1 MTLIEMTIVIPT
13 YNRVQGLKVCLESI
27 GMQDYP
33 RDKFEV
39 VVVDDSPA
47 KESVAL
53 VEAMRPQ
60 SGFALISLTQDHRGP
75 AAARNAGIR
84 QSRGELIGFIDDDC
98 VMEQGWIKSM
108 VDAHRHNPA
117 VVAVGGVT
125 VSAKETPPLL
135 VSQFLANGAIEVGIE
150 GKRQIIFFPTCN
162 VSFKREVFAAFG
174 FDETFPYPGGEDL
187 DFFWRLFK
195 QGYVFLQEK
204 NARVIHYR
212 REGMVY
218 FTKQAYIYGRG
229 NLLVQHLHGDHP
241 LLKELKTDRAS
252 FWPAALKN
260 CIKIPRFSWIVGS
273 RLVAEARM
281 QGALRKLAVYGWLIV
296 HKIFYI
302 AGNIAEFIRIGRAR
316 IPREPAGRDA
326 PGAPEFIILDLTHRC
341 NLNCNICDIRKDA
354 PASEFTTDEVTGLIA
369 QAQAWGVPEFVLSG
383 GEPFIRDD
391 IPQILEYVRR
401 NAYRIGILTNGIV
414 LSGEFMQ
421 KITPYLVSGSLSL
434 SVSLDALTPALHDE
448 IRGMQGAFE
457 RTYKGLEQL
466 SQLKRDYPAVNF
478 NTISIVLNQNLE
490 ELLPLAQ
497 RFKSLGVN
505 SIQFQPFLAN
515 NLVMK
520 ERSEASKYWIPPER
534 LPALDRAID
543 GLLGF
548 KNDNPSLVR
557 NSERNLLLMKR
568 YFRSALSP
576 EDVRC
581 QAAVKTML
589 IANNGDVTTCFDCY
603 GNVRAA
609 SLRSIYHADAARRAA
624 ARARAC
630 RKPCLLPC
638 FCDLT

>member
-1 MTLIEMTIVIPT
+1 MSQIEMTVVIPT
-13 YNRVQGLKVCLESI
+13 YNRAQGLKTCLESI
-27 GMQDYP
+27 GSQDYP
-33 RDKFEV
+33 GDKFEV

-47 KESVAL
+47 KESAAL
-53 VEAMRPQ
+53 VEAMRPK
-60 SGFALISLTQDHRGP
+60 SGFALIYLTQDHRGP

-98 VMEQGWIKSM
+98 VMERGWIRSM
-108 VDAHRHNPA
+108 VDAHRRNQA
-117 VVAVGGVT
+117 VAAVGGLTCT
-125 VSAKETPPLL
+125 VKETPPLL

-162 VSFKREVFAAFG
+162 VSFKREVFAASG

-212 REGMVY
+212 REGMAH
-218 FTKQAYIYGRG
+218 FMKQAYIYGRG

-241 LLKELKTDRAS
+241 LLKELKTGRVT
-252 FWPAALKN
+252 FWKATLVN
-260 CIKIPRFSWIVGS
+260 FIKIPRFSWIIGS
-273 RLVAEARM
+273 RLIAEARIK
-281 QGALRKLAVYGWLIV
+281 GALRKPAVYGWLTV

-316 IPREPAGRDA
+316 IPREPAGREA

-354 PASEFTTDEVTGLIA
+354 PANEFTTDEVKGLIA
-369 QAQAWGVPEFVLSG
+369 QAQRWGVREFVLSG
-383 GEPFIRDD
+383 GEPFIRGD
-391 IPQILEYVRR
+391 IPQILEYARDIG
-401 NAYRIGILTNGIV
+401 YRVGILTNGIV
-414 LSGEFMQ
+414 LSDEFIL
-421 KITPYLVSGSLSL
+421 KIKPYLVSGTLSL

-457 RTYKGLEQL
+457 RTYKGLQQL
-466 SQLKRDYPAVNF
+466 SLLKQASPEINF

-490 ELLPLAQ
+490 ELLPLA
-497 RFKSLGVN
+497 RKLKALGVN
-505 SIQFQPFLAN
+505 SIQFQPLLAN

-520 ERSEASKYWIPPER
+520 ERSEASKYWIPQER
-534 LPALDRAID
+534 LGVLDRTID

-548 KNDNPSLVR
+548 KKDNPSLVR
-557 NSERNLLLMKR
+557 NSETNILLMKQ

-576 EDVRC
+576 EDARC

-603 GNVRAA
+603 GNVRTA
-609 SLRSIYHADAARRAA
+609 SLRSIYESGAAKKAA
-624 ARARAC
+624 SRARAC

-638 FCDLT
+638 FCD